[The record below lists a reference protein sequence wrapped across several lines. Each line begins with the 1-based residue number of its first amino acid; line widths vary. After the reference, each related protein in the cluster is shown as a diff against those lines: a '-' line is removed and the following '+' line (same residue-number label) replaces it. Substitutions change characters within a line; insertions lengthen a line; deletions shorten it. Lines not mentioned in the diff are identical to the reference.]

1 MKKISIKKI
10 AVSLGLVFLGIPA
23 LADDDLRLWYAQP
36 AKVWAEAL
44 PLGNGRIGAMVF
56 GDVQKERLQLNEES
70 LWAGAPL
77 DVYPDGFKKH
87 LEKVQRLVLEGK
99 IDEAHKYGR
108 AHMTKSPTCFRSYEP
123 LANLWIE
130 LDGSGSVRDYH
141 RELDIQSGVA
151 TVTYKRGGVRFKR
164 EVFISAVDDVMVVRL
179 SADKPG
185 AVSGTISMTRPKD
198 MVVSA
203 EGCRLIMNG
212 QVVDVEAP
220 DGFDDNPG
228 GSGPGGKHMKFAGR
242 LRAGTTGGKVMSVG
256 DALVIKGADEA
267 VILFTAKTDY
277 NVAKLNFDRSID
289 PGRSSDEI
297 LIKAAARSWDQLL
310 AAHVAD
316 HRALFDRVS
325 LDLGG
330 HAAATRPTDERLN
343 AVKKGG
349 DDPALLALYF
359 QYGRYLLMASSR
371 STSQLPA
378 NLQGIWSHKMW
389 AAWEADYHLNINL
402 QMNYWPADLCNLSET
417 IDPLIDWFV
426 RTTEKGRISARKLF
440 DADGWVIFL
449 STNPFGRTTPS
460 GSNAGSQFDN
470 GVLDPLAGAWM
481 SMALWRHY
489 EFNQDQQFLAETAY
503 PVLKGAAEFLLDF
516 MVEDDEGR
524 LVVVPSTSPEN
535 AYIHP
540 ETGESVRITK
550 GSTYSMAIVRA
561 VFESVLEGGEI
572 LGVDAAFRE
581 QLRLALEK
589 FPPVK
594 IGADGTIQEW
604 VEDYKEKNPGH
615 RHISHLIGLHPFS
628 LITENDQE
636 LFAAATKTIERRLKR
651 GGGHT
656 GWSRAWVINFYARL
670 LDGEAARK
678 HANMLLRKST
688 LPNLFDNHPPFQIDG
703 NFGGTAGIAEMLIQ
717 SHADEIHLLPALP
730 REWATGSV
738 TGLKARGGF
747 VVDIEWKDGRLLK
760 AEVKSLVGN
769 PLVVRHGDAIK
780 MRLAKTEP
788 DRVYTIVED

>member
-1 MKKISIKKI
+1 MKKILIKKI
-10 AVSLGLVFLGIPA
+10 VVSIGLVLLGIPA
-23 LADDDLRLWYAQP
+23 LAEDGLRLWYAQP
-36 AKVWAEAL
+36 AEQWEEAL
-44 PLGNGRIGAMVF
+44 PLGNGRMGAMVF
-56 GDVQKERLQLNEES
+56 GGVQKERLQLNEES

-77 DVYPDGFKKH
+77 DVYPDNFKKH

-99 IDEAHKYGR
+99 IDEAHQYGR
-108 AHMTKSPTCFRSYEP
+108 AHMTKSPTSFRSYEP

-130 LDGSGSVRDYH
+130 SDGSGFVRDY
-141 RELDIQSGVA
+141 RRDLDIQSGVA
-151 TVTYKRGGVRFKR
+151 TVTYERGGVRFKR
-164 EVFISAVDDVMVVRL
+164 EVFISAVDDVMAVRL

-185 AVSGTISMTRPKD
+185 AISVTISMTRPKD

-203 EGCRLIMNG
+203 EECRLIMNG

-228 GSGPGGKHMKFAGR
+228 GSGPGGRHMKFAGR
-242 LRAGTTGGKVMSVG
+242 LRAETKGGTVMPVG
-256 DALVIKGADEA
+256 DTLVIKGADEA

-289 PGRSSDEI
+289 PGRASDEI
-297 LIKAAARSWDQLL
+297 LTQAAARSWDQLL

-343 AVKKGG
+343 AVKEGG

-402 QMNYWPADLCNLSET
+402 QMNYWPVDLCNLSET
-417 IDPLIDWFV
+417 IDPLINWFV
-426 RTTEKGRISARKLF
+426 PTTEKGRVSARKLF

-481 SMALWRHY
+481 SMTLWRHY
-489 EFNQDQQFLAETAY
+489 EFTQDKQFLAETAY

-516 MVEDDEGR
+516 MVEDDAGR

-535 AYIHP
+535 SYIHP

-550 GSTYSMAIVRA
+550 GSTYSMTIVRA
-561 VFESVLEGGEI
+561 VFESVMDGGGI

-589 FPPVK
+589 FPPVN

-604 VEDYKEKNPGH
+604 VEDYKETNAGH

-628 LITENDQE
+628 VITQNDKE
-636 LFAAATKTIERRLKR
+636 LFAAATKTIERRLR
-651 GGGHT
+651 SGGGHT

-670 LDGEAARK
+670 LDGEAALE

-703 NFGGTAGIAEMLIQ
+703 NFGGTAGVAEMLLQ
-717 SHADEIHLLPALP
+717 SHADKIHLLPALP

-738 TGLKARGGF
+738 KGLKARGGF
-747 VVDIEWKDGRLLK
+747 IVDMDWRDGRLLN
-760 AEVKSLVGN
+760 AVIYSLAGRPCVVQYGSQVKQVDLKKGASTTV
-769 PLVVRHGDAIK
+769 
-780 MRLAKTEP
+780 TF
-788 DRVYTIVED
+788 